1 MRLLPWAQSR
11 DPSSLH
17 KSCQFYCLH
26 LDLKKKNTESGN
38 QCSKPAP
45 LPCGSLED
53 TFRSP
58 RGFSVWDW
66 VDGVE
71 HEGKCHPAKKQ
82 RLGGLGL
89 WLSVR
94 FRNAYW
100 LNFDR
105 GFGTFHINPP
115 PPPLAPEDEIIKVLG
130 KLVTLGEKKRV
141 SKNNA
146 FPRHQGKKCSSFP
159 GLVTEI
165 LFQASYLPKFVSKWL
180 HRCFCKSQNAN
191 DDNLFSVELS
201 LEMISKVSHL
211 KIRAIAQTVFE
222 AALTDISF

>member
-1 MRLLPWAQSR
+1 MQKAGVSFSKACSPFAGRISRVWRIRHNGQMRLLPWAQSR

-115 PPPLAPEDEIIKVLG
+115 PPLSPWGRNYQGVRKTRNTG
-130 KLVTLGEKKRV
+130 GEEEGIEK
-141 SKNNA
+141 
-146 FPRHQGKKCSSFP
+146 
-159 GLVTEI
+159 
-165 LFQASYLPKFVSKWL
+165 
-180 HRCFCKSQNAN
+180 
-191 DDNLFSVELS
+191 
-201 LEMISKVSHL
+201 
-211 KIRAIAQTVFE
+211 
-222 AALTDISF
+222 